1 MCLCVER
8 MQRTLIA
15 TGDGLDESDPD
26 LLGYGRPRLVVAVE
40 QIAEG
45 HLTVMP
51 VLVWL
56 SFRNHRP
63 ASCRR

>member
-1 MCLCVER
+1 
-8 MQRTLIA
+8 MQRKLIA
-15 TGDGLDESDPD
+15 TGNGLDESDPD
-26 LLGYGRPRLVVAVE
+26 LLGYGRPRFVLAIE

-45 HLTVMP
+45 RLTVIP

-56 SFRNHRP
+56 SFRNHRS